1 MDHGHTGSAW
11 TYIVRSGTK
20 GDKNAR
26 QEADDSHRAE
36 ERRRVSRMGCVHG
49 GLQLGL
55 TAGYPG
61 LVGLP
66 AAKCSWLRCMLGSC
80 GNGTRVVSD
89 VVGESV

>member
-1 MDHGHTGSAW
+1 MDHGHTRPAW

-36 ERRRVSRMGCVHG
+36 ERRRVSRMGRVHG

-66 AAKCSWLRCMLGSC
+66 AGKCSWLGSMLGSC

>member
-1 MDHGHTGSAW
+1 MDHGHTGPAW

-20 GDKNAR
+20 GDKNAC

-49 GLQLGL
+49 ELQLGL

-66 AAKCSWLRCMLGSC
+66 AAKCSWLRSMLGSC